1 MVQNRWFDRLPDAR
15 VGMGGGRRSRAR
27 LGENDWVWFAGKAER
42 IFFQP
47 EKPHF
52 VWVLFIIMMNALRG
66 DLCLCDEPRF
76 DTRNINIPSR
86 LRH

>member
-1 MVQNRWFDRLPDAR
+1 MVRNRSFNRLPDAR

-27 LGENDWVWFAGKAER
+27 LGETIGFCSQARQKKVFNLKSRFRMV
-42 IFFQP
+42 
-47 EKPHF
+47 
-52 VWVLFIIMMNALRG
+52 IIYHDDECLRG
-66 DLCLCDEPRF
+66 DLCHCDEPRF